1 MVVGSSTSSYCD
13 SDRQTDGLES
23 LGHLVQAAFWYGL
36 VVHIRIYP
44 IIYALPIILVL
55 DPLFF
60 QYGTKP
66 ALVNWSSRKS
76 KSQQNSSGY
85 DCSILCLVLLS
96 LATNPTMDQ
105 HEARRKTIGLH
116 LGVDGS
122 SGSLVIVGLF
132 A

>member
-1 MVVGSSTSSYCD
+1 M
-13 SDRQTDGLES
+13 
-23 LGHLVQAAFWYGL
+23 FF
-36 VVHIRIYP
+36 
-44 IIYALPIILVL
+44 
-55 DPLFF
+55 PL
-60 QYGTKP
+60 T
-66 ALVNWSSRKS
+66 
-76 KSQQNSSGY
+76 GY